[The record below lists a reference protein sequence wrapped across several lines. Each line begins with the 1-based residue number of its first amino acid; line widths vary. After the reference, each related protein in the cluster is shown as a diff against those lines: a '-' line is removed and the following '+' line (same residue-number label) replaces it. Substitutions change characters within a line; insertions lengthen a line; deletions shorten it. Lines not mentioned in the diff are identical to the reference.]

1 MPVPSLAHKAGLTV
15 LHNSQSENG
24 TDFYPADFLLEQ
36 TSYFRRKRRQVSL
49 DYSALAR
56 PANLIRRY
64 VRRLLSVIKIQ
75 ARWRGD
81 MVRAH
86 QYIRSLSSVPAARRV
101 EALDVIRRRVAR
113 RARVASTNSRWTN
126 VRQNRLFNMWQ
137 ANGNFAQTISGPA
150 S

>member
-15 LHNSQSENG
+15 LHNSHPNPNPLRS
-24 TDFYPADFLLEQ
+24 DFHIWSRD
-36 TSYFRRKRRQVSL
+36 KKGNDIVNRQVSM
-49 DYSALAR
+49 DFSPLAT
-56 PANLIRRY
+56 PAKLIQRYMRRI
-64 VRRLLSVIKIQ
+64 LGIIKIQ

-81 MVRAH
+81 CVRAC

-137 ANGNFAQTISGPA
+137 ANGNFTQTISGPA

>member
-24 TDFYPADFLLEQ
+24 TDFYPAG
-36 TSYFRRKRRQVSL
+36 YRRQVSL
-49 DYSALAR
+49 DFSALAR

-81 MVRAH
+81 CVRAC

-113 RARVASTNSRWTN
+113 RARAASTNSRWTN